1 MSVGLLIF
9 GEAELYVN
17 LLISVKRRHAQPFTY
32 LSLGNS
38 LLLALTYALIQVE
51 PITCKMIRQ
60 IYINTISAVE
70 MYLIAD
76 DGGRKVSLKRA
87 SISKPKGFVIMVLF
101 MFYVSYTFFIL

>member
-1 MSVGLLIF
+1 
-9 GEAELYVN
+9 
-17 LLISVKRRHAQPFTY
+17 
-32 LSLGNS
+32 
-38 LLLALTYALIQVE
+38 
-51 PITCKMIRQ
+51 MIRQ